1 MKAELKFLRLKFVN
15 FERSIQKL
23 TDLNSNHL
31 SFLEFKTNNFRN
43 YKNRHMKTNVLFLL
57 TFVFIISFSSQA
69 QRGVRIA
76 YIDTEYI
83 LEKVPEY
90 QDATTQLNQKILKWK
105 SEIDEKLA
113 QIEQK
118 RKDLS
123 NEKALLT
130 KELIEEREEDIAFEE
145 KEILD
150 YQQKRF
156 GPNGDLM
163 IQKKQLMQPIQDQIF
178 SAVQDLAASKKYD
191 FVFDKSSDA
200 TMLYSAKQ
208 FDLSEQILRSIT
220 RSSKREQ
227 AESKAEKKAAQDEEL
242 LPEVNEELDAR
253 EQALE
258 DKKTERELAAEKRR
272 EEILADRKAKQ
283 LEAEARRQK
292 IIEDREKAKQAKIDQ
307 RNGVTE
313 TAEPKTTADPTVT
326 ESKAV
331 ESKAVETKGT
341 EEKVTETK
349 TKEQLIEENR
359 QKKLAEREA
368 RKKELEER
376 KKKILEERQK
386 AKDSTNNNN

>member
-1 MKAELKFLRLKFVN
+1 LKEELKFLRLKFVN

-23 TDLNSNHL
+23 ADLNRNHL
-31 SFLEFKTNNFRN
+31 SFLEFKTDNYRN

-57 TFVFIISFSSQA
+57 TFVFIISFSSKA

-90 QDATTQLNQKILKWK
+90 QDATIQLNQKILKWK
-105 SEIDEKLA
+105 SEIEEKLS

-163 IQKKQLMQPIQDQIF
+163 IQKQQLMQPIQDQIF

-227 AESKAEKKAAQDEEL
+227 AESKAEKKAAQNEEL
-242 LPEVNEELDAR
+242 LPEINEELDAR

-258 DKKTERELAAEKRR
+258 DKKTARESAVEKRR
-272 EEILADRKAKQ
+272 QEILADREAKK

-292 IIEDREKAKQAKIDQ
+292 ILDEREQAKQAKIDA
-307 RNGVTE
+307 RNGITE
-313 TAEPKTTADPTVT
+313 T
-326 ESKAV
+326 V
-331 ESKAVETKGT
+331 EQPSNSDANIKETKAVETKVS

-368 RKKELEER
+368 RKKELEAR
-376 KKKILEERQK
+376 KKKILEDRQK